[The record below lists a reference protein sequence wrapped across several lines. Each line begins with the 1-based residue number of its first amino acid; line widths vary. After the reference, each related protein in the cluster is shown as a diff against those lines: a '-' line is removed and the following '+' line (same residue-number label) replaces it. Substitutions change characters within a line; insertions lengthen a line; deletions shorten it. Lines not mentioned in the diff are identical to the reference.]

1 MVRCTNCGHRWF
13 VPHDATGG
21 EPRDSTDVDRSMQAA
36 DDDTL
41 DRGAVDQPAAPPPLD
56 RSPELATGDA
66 PGQARREPA
75 TTRST
80 GATLSWLAV
89 LLMLL
94 ILTGLVLQFW
104 GGEEVNPIAAY
115 VIDEFG
121 FGWTIAFK
129 FGMMLLAI
137 MMCEFAGRRNDRI
150 GRRLAIACVLI
161 NAVPV
166 VWTLCLLI
174 NAGPPAS

>member
-1 MVRCTNCGHRWF
+1 MARKEPGHRNC
-13 VPHDATGG
+13 PTCGLPLPESLTGLCPECG
-21 EPRDSTDVDRSMQAA
+21 VD
-36 DDDTL
+36 
-41 DRGAVDQPAAPPPLD
+41 
-56 RSPELATGDA
+56 LATGRTTPPQFFSV
-66 PGQARREPA
+66 PGMRYPRAY
-75 TTRST
+75 T
-80 GATLSWLAV
+80 WLV
-89 LLMLL
+89 LLSALDL

-129 FGMMLLAI
+129 FGMMLLAMI
-137 MMCEFAGRRNDRI
+137 MCEFAGRRHDRV

-166 VWTLCLLI
+166 VWTLGLLLD
-174 NAGPPAS
+174 AGPPAA